1 MDGRIDTVEGSVAEQ
16 FKVLTC
22 NPEVLSSSPLPAS
35 HAGVNSLLG
44 PAFLQVEVFN
54 PFNVCSMALKSS
66 LWGAVIKKF
75 YFFNR

>member
-1 MDGRIDTVEGSVAEQ
+1 MDGRKDTVEGSVAEQ

-54 PFNVCSMALKSS
+54 PYDLMCVA
-66 LWGAVIKKF
+66 WH
-75 YFFNR
+75 